1 MIVSEKMSQVV
12 ALYNQ
17 GLSLYKARKFKE
29 AKEVFQKAL
38 QIEPKDGPSHL
49 YIERCDDYIA
59 EPPPEDWDGVYNMK
73 TK

>member
-1 MIVSEKMSQVV
+1 MIVSDKMKQVV

-17 GLSLYKARKFKE
+17 GLSMYKDRKFKE

-38 QIEPKDGPSHL
+38 QIEPNDGPSAL

-59 EPPPEDWDGVYNMK
+59 DPPPEDWDGVYNMK

>member
-1 MIVSEKMSQVV
+1 MVSENKLQVL

-17 GLSLYKARKFKE
+17 GLALYKDRKFTE
-29 AKEVFQKAL
+29 AKECFQKAVSL
-38 QIEPKDGPSHL
+38 DPSDGPSKL
-49 YIERCDDYIA
+49 YIERCDDYIS

>member
-1 MIVSEKMSQVV
+1 MVSEKMTQVL

-17 GLSLYKARKFKE
+17 GLALYKDRKFKE
-29 AKEVFQKAL
+29 AKECFLKGL
-38 QIEPKDGPSHL
+38 QIEPNDGPSKL
-49 YIERCDDYIA
+49 YVERCDDYIA

>member
-1 MIVSEKMSQVV
+1 MIVTEKMHQVV

-17 GLSLYKARKFKE
+17 GLALYKERKFTE
-29 AKEVFQKAL
+29 AKATFQKAL
-38 QIEPKDGPSHL
+38 QIEPEDGPSQL

>member
-1 MIVSEKMSQVV
+1 MIVSPKMQEV
-12 ALYNQ
+12 LDFYNK
-17 GLSLYKARKFKE
+17 GLQLYKERKFKD
-29 AKEVFQKAL
+29 AKLQFQKAL
-38 QIEPKDGPSHL
+38 EIEPDDGPSQL

>member
-1 MIVSEKMSQVV
+1 MVSDKMNQVL
-12 ALYNQ
+12 ALYNE
-17 GLSLYKARKFKE
+17 GLTLYKTRKFKE
-29 AKEVFQKAL
+29 AKESFQKAL
-38 QIEPKDGPSHL
+38 QIEPHDGPSKL

>member
-1 MIVSEKMSQVV
+1 MVSDKMKQVV

-17 GLSLYKARKFKE
+17 GLSMYKDRKFKE

-38 QIEPKDGPSHL
+38 QLEPNDGPSAL

-59 EPPPEDWDGVYNMK
+59 DPPPEDWDGVYNMK

>member
-1 MIVSEKMSQVV
+1 MIVSPKMQEV
-12 ALYNQ
+12 LDFYNK
-17 GLSLYKARKFKE
+17 GLQLYKERKFKE
-29 AKEVFQKAL
+29 AKSQFQKAL
-38 QIEPKDGPSHL
+38 EIEPEDGPSQL

>member
-1 MIVSEKMSQVV
+1 MIVSDKMKQVV

-17 GLSLYKARKFKE
+17 GLSMYKDRKFKE

-38 QIEPKDGPSHL
+38 QLEPNDGPSAL

-59 EPPPEDWDGVYNMK
+59 DPPPEDWDGVYNMK